1 MIPSE
6 HLDAVTDSTLQVVVS
21 SPGVSSEEPEIQES
35 ALFKRS
41 PSPELKTHPPD
52 LRTPSPTT
60 PTPPVATATST
71 AAPISGDVL
80 LPLLIF
86 SVVKANPPNL
96 VSHLLFTQRFRNHS
110 VGGEEGYCLVN
121 LMAVAEFLENVDLG
135 VLGLGGSDRAT
146 R

>member
-6 HLDAVTDSTLQVVVS
+6 HLDADTESTLQVVVS
-21 SPGVSSEEPEIQES
+21 SPGVSGDQPEIQES

-41 PSPELKTHPPD
+41 PSPELKTHPPE
-52 LRTPSPTT
+52 LHTPSPTT
-60 PTPPVATATST
+60 PTPAATATST